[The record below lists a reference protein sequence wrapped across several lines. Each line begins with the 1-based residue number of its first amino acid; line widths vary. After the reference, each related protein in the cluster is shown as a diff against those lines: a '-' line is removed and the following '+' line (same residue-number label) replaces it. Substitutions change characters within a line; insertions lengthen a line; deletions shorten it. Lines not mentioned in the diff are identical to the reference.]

1 MLDRE
6 LFLDLDTEE
15 KSEEEIKDEVR
26 RAKLRALH
34 LLTAMDR
41 TEAKLREK
49 FQTMKARWDADK
61 KGAEKITVLSSN
73 PNKTAKYTLINDIK
87 FAIIKTKHNNG
98 QYVINATQN
107 VTINKKIIFIIC
119 IILSITFFIFHFMF

>member
-1 MLDRE
+1 MLDKE
-6 LFLDLDTEE
+6 LFLELDTEE

-49 FQTMKARWDADK
+49 LQASYCEEAV
-61 KGAEKITVLSSN
+61 EELIKITVEQAECYGGNDYCKSASVSSKRADHDLSEHVF
-73 PNKTAKYTLINDIK
+73 LNDRC
-87 FAIIKTKHNNG
+87 AYH
-98 QYVINATQN
+98 
-107 VTINKKIIFIIC
+107 
-119 IILSITFFIFHFMF
+119 HH